1 MADLN
6 TDSVTQTT
14 TTSWLSRIGSSLVGV
29 LIGIILLPCAIVLLF
44 WNEDRAVTA
53 ATGLKRGLSSIIE
66 INAESL
72 NPQNNG
78 KLVYLTG
85 TVTGVTPAKD
95 NWSGLSAA
103 GLLRLQRK
111 VEMYQWLE
119 RESETKTN
127 NVGGSQTTQ
136 KTYTY
141 VLDWS
146 ETLHNSAQ
154 FKIPAGHQNPPMPL
168 KSQAFEASPVKI
180 GVFTLDKTLLQDLNN
195 FEAIQTLTKPPAGYV
210 IQGNSFYK
218 GVSPDQPTVG
228 DMRVTY
234 SAIQAQTYSIAA
246 QQTNGTLTTYHD
258 AKNDYK
264 IALIEPGVVSAQK
277 LFADQASTEKLVT
290 WACRVVGFLLLLF
303 GFSLIMGPLSMLVA
317 FLPFLQGL
325 VGAGTFL
332 VALGLSIPI
341 TLVTIAVAW
350 LASRPLLG
358 SGLLVAA
365 AAAVW
370 AIRSVA
376 VKKKTATARA

>member
-14 TTSWLSRIGSSLVGV
+14 STSWLSRLGSSLVGV

-44 WNEDRAVTA
+44 WNEGRAVTA

-195 FEAIQTLTKPPAGYV
+195 FEAIQTLTKPPVGYV

-218 GVSPDQPTVG
+218 GANPDQPTVG

-264 IALIEPGVVSAQK
+264 IALIETGVVSAQK

-350 LASRPLLG
+350 LASRPLVG

-370 AIRSVA
+370 ALRSLA
-376 VKKKTATARA
+376 VKKKTATAKA